1 MKMDIEE
8 VIELIELW
16 HSSYAN
22 DRLLMSEAEE
32 SYIECEQVIDFIKN
46 NCGER
51 ND

>member
-1 MKMDIEE
+1 METKE
-8 VIELIELW
+8 VIELIEFW
-16 HSSYAN
+16 HSSCVN

-32 SYIECEQVIDFIKN
+32 SYIECEQVIDFIIN